1 MVDVKAS
8 GGDAGGPARSRR
20 ASFAGGFRQRNP
32 LVLVVAVV
40 CAGLAILVAQQAFM
54 QGAFTAVSEGRF
66 LRIENDDYV
75 HLAYKL
81 AELEKDPPQGP
92 TLYLFGGSGAME
104 SIVSQRSLA
113 QQLERDGAGKVNVI
127 SLAAHR
133 ESLAATLALIDNLP
147 PGQVALAVGLTPMRF
162 TTSPAEDSGL
172 LEGKPI
178 LVHSPRLQALGP
190 ELYGKGSRFWGLIP
204 GMFDYAGAYLRERAN
219 APFWGVRIPYAH
231 HYWQKGEHGAL
242 PLAKRRNVLAV
253 LARDQRLYA
262 ENADYNFA
270 VLREILRLAQER
282 GFAVVLWDQPLNGSA
297 AGPDWAG
304 VVPAYR
310 ERAEALA
317 AEAGVPYIHP
327 GDIAGLEDADF
338 ADLFHLLDRGRLKW
352 QPSFS
357 QQVTEA
363 IRLLGG
369 SAVAVPQ
376 GMDRPAPAPEPAPS
390 LSPILQTWP

>member
-1 MVDVKAS
+1 MHVSTS
-8 GGDAGGPARSRR
+8 GADGRGPARSRR
-20 ASFAGGFRQRNP
+20 ESFAGGFCQRNP
-32 LVLVVAVV
+32 LVLLVAVL
-40 CAGLAILVAQQAFM
+40 CAGLIILVAQQVFM
-54 QGAFTAVSEGRF
+54 RGAFTAVSEGRF
-66 LRIENDDYV
+66 LRITNDDYI

-81 AELEKDPPQGP
+81 AELKKDPPQGP

-190 ELYGKGSRFWGLIP
+190 SLYGRGSRSWGLLP
-204 GMFDYAGAYLRERAN
+204 GMFDYAGAYIRERAN

-231 HYWQKGEHGAL
+231 HYWLKGEHGAL

-253 LARDQRLYA
+253 LARDQRLY
-262 ENADYNFA
+262 EQNADYNFE
-270 VLREILRLAQER
+270 VLREVLRLAQER

-310 ERAEALA
+310 KRAEALA
-317 AEAGVPYIHP
+317 REAGVPYIHP
-327 GDIAGLEDADF
+327 GDIADLEDADF

-357 QQVTEA
+357 EQVTDA
-363 IRLLGG
+363 ILLLGG
-369 SAVAVPQ
+369 GAGAVPQ
-376 GMDRPAPAPEPAPS
+376 GMGSPAPAPEPGPS
-390 LSPILQTWP
+390 LSPILPAGP

>member
-1 MVDVKAS
+1 MKTAS
-8 GGDAGGPARSRR
+8 GEERGPARSRR
-20 ASFAGGFRQRNP
+20 DSFAGGFRQRNP
-32 LVLVVAVV
+32 LVLVVAVAL
-40 CAGLAILVAQQAFM
+40 AGLLVLVAQQAFVL
-54 QGAFTAVSEGRF
+54 GAFTAVSEGRL
-66 LRIENDDYV
+66 LRIENDDYI

-81 AELEKDPPQGP
+81 AELKQDPPQGP

-113 QQLERDGAGKVNVI
+113 KQLERDGAGKVNVI

-147 PGQVALAVGLTPMRF
+147 AGQVALAVGLTPMRF
-162 TTSPAEDSGL
+162 TMAPAEDAGL

-178 LVHSPRLQALGP
+178 LVHSPRLRALGP
-190 ELYGKGSRFWGLIP
+190 ELYGRSSRVWGLLP
-204 GMFDYAGAYLRERAN
+204 GMFDYAGAYIRERAD

-231 HYWQKGEHGAL
+231 HYWQKGETGAL

-253 LARDQRLYA
+253 LARDQRLY
-262 ENADYNFA
+262 EQNADYNFRL
-270 VLREILRLAQER
+270 LREILRLAEER

-310 ERAEALA
+310 ERAQALA
-317 AEAGVPYIHP
+317 DEAGVPYIHP
-327 GDIAGLEDADF
+327 GDIAGLQDADF
-338 ADLFHLLDRGRLKW
+338 ADLFHLLDHGRLKW

-376 GMDRPAPAPEPAPS
+376 GMDLPAPAPAPSPS
-390 LSPILQTWP
+390 LSPILQTGP